1 MALTEITTKSIKDG
15 EVTNAD
21 IHSSAAIA
29 TSKLSGAVSSIS
41 SHGLAASATT
51 DTTNAANIGSGTL
64 PAARIGDD
72 SIVEAKLD
80 IHNAPSGTD
89 KFLGYT
95 SNGMEWATPGGGKI
109 LQYQHAAANT
119 TTETYGTTWIDTVCT
134 DTITTTKLNS
144 KIWVTAT
151 FTIFHMKDT
160 NDSRGGTRLRRDEGG
175 ADEFVDGSSKGM
187 YYRKDGNDANQN
199 NNCRFQYKSHH
210 SWIDSPGKSAGTSIT
225 YDLQIA
231 AQSTASNQYINISMW
246 DIQLWELDV

>member
-1 MALTEITTKSIKDG
+1 MSTIKLT
-15 EVTNAD
+15 
-21 IHSSAAIA
+21 A
-29 TSKLSGAVSSIS
+29 TGGGGGTVS
-41 SHGLAASATT
+41 LKAPSATQSNGALELVLPTADGSANQLLKT
-51 DTTNAANIGSGTL
+51 DGSG
-64 PAARIGDD
+64 
-72 SIVEAKLD
+72 
-80 IHNAPSGTD
+80 N
-89 KFLGYT
+89 LG
-95 SNGMEWATPGGGKI
+95 WATDAGGKI

-151 FTIFHMKDT
+151 FIIFHMKDT
-160 NDSRGGTRLRRDEGG
+160 NDSRGGTRLRRDEGT
-175 ADEFVDGSSKGM
+175 ADQYVDSNTKGM

-231 AQSTASNQYINISMW
+231 AQSTSSNQYINISAW
-246 DIQLWELDV
+246 DMQLWELDV